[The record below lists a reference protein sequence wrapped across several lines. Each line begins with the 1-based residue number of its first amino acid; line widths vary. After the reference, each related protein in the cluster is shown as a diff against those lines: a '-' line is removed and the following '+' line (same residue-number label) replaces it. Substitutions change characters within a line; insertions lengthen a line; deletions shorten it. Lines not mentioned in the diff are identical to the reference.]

1 MKIYNISGKL
11 IYSKNLDLRANKVL
25 KVNIP
30 SNITSGIYLIS
41 LDLGADK
48 KTKKIVL

>member
-11 IYSKNLDLRANKVL
+11 IYSINLNLRANQIS

-30 SNITSGIYLIS
+30 SNLTSGIYLIS
-41 LDLGADK
+41 LDLGTDK